1 MIPSDHFVRYY
12 NEVFKALEE
21 RGLDH
26 LVRYW
31 DALGELQK
39 LELADRFR
47 EGGLQACYDYWA
59 RILKEENCVG
69 RLTLTADYFEFRM
82 DRCPS
87 LSKVL
92 DNDASPSPH
101 YCDHCMGWVRPV
113 MDAAGLFAVLDM
125 ESRTEPHCV
134 LRVYADREKARS
146 FEQQAKLPSLRLV
159 QLNEGVIVA
168 QGDTRCES
176 VWEL

>member
-21 RGLDH
+21 RGLSH

-31 DALGELQK
+31 DGIGELQK
-39 LELADRFR
+39 KELAERFR
-47 EGGLQACYDYWA
+47 HGKLQACHEYWST
-59 RILKEENCVG
+59 ILREENCQG
-69 RLTLTADYFEFRM
+69 QLSLTPDFFELRM
-82 DRCPS
+82 TRCPS

-92 DNDASPSPH
+92 DNDAAPCHH

-113 MDAAGLFAVLDM
+113 MDAAGLYAVLDI

-134 LRVYADREKARS
+134 LRVYTD
-146 FEQQAKLPSLRLV
+146 QAKALEYERQASLPSLPL
-159 QLNEGVIVA
+159 
-168 QGDTRCES
+168 T
-176 VWEL
+176 

>member
-12 NEVFKALEE
+12 NEVFKTLAQ
-21 RGLDH
+21 RGIEH
-26 LVRYW
+26 LAAYW
-31 DALGELQK
+31 DDIGELQK
-39 LELADRFR
+39 KELAEKFR
-47 EGGLQACYDYWA
+47 AGGLRACHDYWA

-69 RLTLTADYFEFRM
+69 RLSLTEDYFEFRM

-92 DNDASPSPH
+92 DNDASASPN

-113 MDAAGLFAVLDM
+113 MQAAGLFAVLDT

-134 LRVYADREKARS
+134 LRVYVDRDKADA
-146 FEQQAKLPSLRLV
+146 FERQAKLPSLPLR
-159 QLNEGVIVA
+159 
-168 QGDTRCES
+168 
-176 VWEL
+176 

>member
-12 NEVFKALEE
+12 NEVFKAMEE

-26 LVRYW
+26 LARYW
-31 DALGELQK
+31 ASIGELQK
-39 LELADRFR
+39 EELADKFR
-47 EGGLQACYDYWA
+47 AGGLQACYDYWA

-69 RLTLTADYFEFRM
+69 QLNLTEDFFELRM

-92 DNDASPSPH
+92 DNDAAACTY

-113 MDAAGLFAVLDM
+113 MEASGLFAVDDI

-134 LRVYADREKARS
+134 LRVYADAEKAAEYER
-146 FEQQAKLPSLRLV
+146 QAKLPARPLV
-159 QLNEGVIVA
+159 
-168 QGDTRCES
+168 
-176 VWEL
+176 